1 MISSEFM
8 LIKTARKLTEV
19 LKMETQAILDHDY
32 TNLKDFVNQKVVLES
47 RYTQCYE
54 QCTNTDFIATLSTQ
68 GKRALKDLKEAVIE
82 NELAL
87 RAALA
92 VSENFIQSLLQWL
105 ASLARPIKTYNSKG
119 TYKQS
124 AAGENVFHISVKLNQ
139 KL

>member
-19 LKMETQAILDHDY
+19 LKVETQAILDHDY
-32 TNLKDFVNQKVVLES
+32 TNLKDFVNQKTVLET
-47 RYTQCYE
+47 RYTQYYD
-54 QCTNTDFIATLSTQ
+54 QCADTDFITTLSIQ
-68 GKRALKDLKEAVIE
+68 GKRTLKELKEAIIE

-92 VSENFIQSLLQWL
+92 VSENFIQNLLQWL
-105 ASLARPIKTYNSKG
+105 ASLARPIKTYNAKG

-124 AAGENVFHISVKLNQ
+124 AAGENVSHISVKLNQ

>member
-19 LKMETQAILDHDY
+19 LKGETQAILDHDY
-32 TNLKDFVNQKVVLES
+32 TNLKDFVNQKTALES
-47 RYTQCYE
+47 RYTQYYD
-54 QCTNTDFIATLSTQ
+54 QCAGTDFITTLSTQ
-68 GKRALKDLKEAVIE
+68 GKRTLKELKEAIIE
-82 NELAL
+82 NERAL

-92 VSENFIQSLLQWL
+92 VSEHFIQNLLQWL
-105 ASLARPIKTYNSKG
+105 ASLARPIKTYNAKG

-124 AAGENVFHISVKLNQ
+124 EAGENVSHISVKLNQ